1 MLIFSFRARA
11 GRLLLLDVF
20 LPNIVLASHVLGMSV
35 MCILKKPLPAE
46 DPLAHILLPVLGR
59 SFHSARVYTQKVP
72 LCALRRS
79 GAVLL
84 GSDVVCCVPLRAR
97 VRK

>member
-35 MCILKKPLPAE
+35 MCIFKNQLPAE
-46 DPLAHILLPVLGR
+46 N
-59 SFHSARVYTQKVP
+59 
-72 LCALRRS
+72 
-79 GAVLL
+79 
-84 GSDVVCCVPLRAR
+84 PLRYMLIA
-97 VRK
+97 VAKV